1 MDMKHV
7 HRLAALLLGACLAL
21 CLAAPVGAV
30 SASARLETIQALGI
44 MTGDENGN
52 MNLSASVTRAEFVKM
67 MVAASPYK
75 DSVGDGYGASLFK
88 DVKSG
93 HWASGY
99 IKLAVEQEWVTGYVD
114 GTFRPDNTITLE
126 EGCTALLRLLGYG
139 SDSLTGS
146 YPTAQLSKAKAV
158 GLLDNLSLSQGETLT
173 RQDCVSLF
181 YNLLTAE
188 NSAGTVYG
196 TTLGYTVT
204 NGEVDYSDLVAAGTK
219 GPFVDRKSVV

>member
-114 GTFRPDNTITLE
+114 GTFRPDNTITGGGVHRSAC
-126 EGCTALLRLLGYG
+126 GCWATGQTA
-139 SDSLTGS
+139 
-146 YPTAQLSKAKAV
+146 
-158 GLLDNLSLSQGETLT
+158 
-173 RQDCVSLF
+173 
-181 YNLLTAE
+181 
-188 NSAGTVYG
+188 
-196 TTLGYTVT
+196 
-204 NGEVDYSDLVAAGTK
+204 
-219 GPFVDRKSVV
+219 